1 TGLFLDRLG
10 EEFGFEPPRNHG
22 YDTVRAIQAMHDGQ
36 ARIFFALGGNFLSA
50 TPDTEFT
57 AAALRR
63 CRLTAHV
70 STKLNRSHLV
80 TGDRALI
87 LPCLGRTEV
96 DVQSAGPQFVTTE
109 NSMGV
114 VQVSR
119 GSLDAASSE
128 LLSEPQIVA
137 RLARAT
143 LEHRTTGDWEGL
155 ANDYGKIRDCIEQ
168 VVPGFEK
175 YNARVQEPGG
185 FYLPNAARDRVFN
198 T

>member
-1 TGLFLDRLG
+1 
-10 EEFGFEPPRNHG
+10 NS
-22 YDTVRAIQAMHDGQ
+22 IQAMHDGQ
-36 ARIFFALGGNFLSA
+36 VKVFFALGGNFLSA

-80 TGDRALI
+80 TGNRALI

-96 DVQSAGPQFVTTE
+96 DLQKSGPQIVTTE

-114 VQVSR
+114 VQMSR
-119 GSLDAASSE
+119 GSLEPASPE

-143 LEHRTTGDWEGL
+143 FEHRTTVDWDRL
-155 ANDYGKIRDCIEQ
+155 ASNYDLIRDSIER
-168 VVPGFEK
+168 VVPGFDN
-175 YNARVQEPGG
+175 YNARVREPGG
-185 FYLPNAARDRVFN
+185 IYLPNAARERVFK
-198 T
+198 TPTGKAAFTVHPLPERKL